1 MRWISGLVIFVY
13 LGNAFGQNIEPI
25 EDQELVA
32 RVGTRIAAISYI
44 DEGRKAITTGSGI
57 LIDAKHMLTAAH
69 VVENVNSE
77 KGMVVQIGALRNPVL
92 VDNVEFRPFLTTGK
106 VVAIDHRRD
115 LAVVEVANTF
125 AFSKLEVCKNSL
137 LPNSKFI
144 LASTSIASNS
154 RADALQATWVPLWRR
169 EVMEMKTLPSK
180 LPPEAKKIKWRAQI
194 GDPIITLSQTLHPG
208 DSGGAILGETG
219 CLAGIVSLTTS
230 FIVPSDDNTYSYSRG
245 VTIAMPIN
253 PGDRLLAIP

>member
-1 MRWISGLVIFVY
+1 MRWIFVLIILGY
-13 LGNAFGQNIEPI
+13 LGNAFGQDIEPI
-25 EDQELVA
+25 EDKELVA
-32 RVGTRIAAISYI
+32 RVGIRIAAISYI
-44 DEGRKAITTGSGI
+44 DEARKAITTGSGI
-57 LIDAKHMLTAAH
+57 LIDAKHVLTAAH
-69 VVENVNSE
+69 VIENADPE

-106 VVAIDHRRD
+106 VIAIDHRRD
-115 LAVVEVANTF
+115 LAVLEVVNTF

-154 RADALQATWVPLWRR
+154 RADALQATWIPLWRR
-169 EVMEMKTLPSK
+169 GVMEIKELPSK
-180 LPPEAKKIKWRAQI
+180 LPPAAKKIKWRAQA
-194 GDPIITLSQTLHPG
+194 GDPILTLSQTLHPG
-208 DSGGAILGETG
+208 DSGGAILGENG

-230 FIVPSDDNTYSYSRG
+230 FIVPSADNTYSYSRG

-253 PGDRLLAIP
+253 PGERLLSFP